1 MIPPV
6 VQILCILVA
15 IGSAVFSLTTATTP
29 YPVSIAAVL
38 FVLAVVFSQDPETTR
53 IPLLATG
60 ELLVIAAALTSF
72 TSGVVIQLAVIGAVF
87 LDRPGLP
94 KRWDALLFVF
104 WCLATLAGSAILYFS
119 NQILIPFLAITTG
132 AAGITALLVG
142 VEEIRERRAF
152 AKGAE

>member
-15 IGSAVFSLTTATTP
+15 LASAVFSLSSATTP

-38 FVLAVVFSQDPETTR
+38 FVLTVVLSRDPKATR

-60 ELLVIAAALTSF
+60 ELLVIAAAMASF
-72 TSGVVIQLAVIGAVF
+72 TSGVVIQIAVIGAVF
-87 LDRPGLP
+87 LDSKGLP
-94 KRWDALLFVF
+94 ERLDALLFVL
-104 WCLATLAGSAILYFS
+104 WCLATLGGSTILYFS
-119 NQILIPFLAITTG
+119 NQVLIPFLAITAGTV
-132 AAGITALLVG
+132 GITALLLG
-142 VEEIRERRAF
+142 VEEIREHRAY